1 MEQIRLGRKVR
12 VSDPCYGTETWCAG
26 TIDNVK
32 EGLYNVE
39 VEMSDEGIWGS
50 RVKSLTVVH
59 ADYKGFLFFNE
70 IARFEV
76 GVDSGQAGIYDEDY
90 YNKYHT
96 EDGCDDDWY
105 DDICNLTDPF
115 GTKDDKCVVSS
126 SGFGDGCY
134 ICYILVDDNH
144 QVVAISIV
152 FIDDEE
158 EDEED
163 YEDEWEEES
172 DEEEEDEEDDI

>member
-1 MEQIRLGRKVR
+1 MEQIKLGKKVR
-12 VSDPCYGTETWCAG
+12 VSDPCYGTKVWCAG

-59 ADYKGFLFFNE
+59 ADCKGFLLFNE
-70 IARFEV
+70 SARFDV

-96 EDGCDDDWY
+96 ADDCDDDWY
-105 DDICNLTDPF
+105 YDICNLTCPA
-115 GTKDDKCVVSS
+115 GTKDGKCVVSR
-126 SGFGDGCY
+126 SGFGDGSYLCE
-134 ICYILVDDNH
+134 LVEEGNE
-144 QVVAISIV
+144 VVAIRII
-152 FIDDEE
+152 FIEDYEEDYDDDFSEE
-158 EDEED
+158 EDEE
-163 YEDEWEEES
+163 E
-172 DEEEEDEEDDI
+172 

>member
-1 MEQIRLGRKVR
+1 MEQIKLGRKVR
-12 VSDPCYGTETWCAG
+12 VSDPCYGTKVWCAG

-39 VEMSDEGIWGS
+39 VEMSDEGMWGN

-59 ADYKGFLFFNE
+59 SDYKGFLFFNE
-70 IARFEV
+70 SARFEV

-90 YNKYHT
+90 YNQYHT
-96 EDGCDDDWY
+96 EKDCNDEWY
-105 DDICNLTDPF
+105 SDICDLTCPA
-115 GTKDDKCVVSS
+115 GTKDGKCAVSN
-126 SGFGDGCY
+126 SGYGDGGYNCY
-134 ICYILVDDNH
+134 MLVDDDN

-152 FIDDEE
+152 FIEDEEEEDDEDYDDDFSEE

-163 YEDEWEEES
+163 E
-172 DEEEEDEEDDI
+172 

>member
-1 MEQIRLGRKVR
+1 MEQIRLGKKVR
-12 VSDPCYGTETWCAG
+12 VSDPCYGTEVWCAG
-26 TIDNVK
+26 TLDNVK

-39 VEMSDEGIWGS
+39 VEMSDEGTWGN

-59 ADYKGFLFFNE
+59 TDYKGLLFFNE
-70 IARFEV
+70 STRFEV

-96 EDGCDDDWY
+96 ADDCDDDWY
-105 DDICNLTDPF
+105 DDICNLTNPA
-115 GTKDDKCVVSS
+115 GTKDGKCVVSS
-126 SGFGDGCY
+126 SGYGDGCY
-134 ICYILVDDNH
+134 ICELVVEGSE
-144 QVVAISIV
+144 VVAIRIT
-152 FIDDEE
+152 FIEDEE
-158 EDEED
+158 EYDEDD